1 MTNAELKQDS
11 SAEPFERISTKLAIV
26 VRDDLPT
33 WQKLNVTAFM
43 ASGIAASQPGIIGE
57 SYSDA
62 SGTKY
67 LPIFRCPVLVFAGN
81 ASQLRR
87 AFDRAVQRGIQS
99 AIFTADMFAT
109 GNDVDNRR
117 VVRAVEF
124 DKLDVVGFGFVAE
137 RKATDKVLKGV
148 HLHG

>member
-1 MTNAELKQDS
+1 MTETEFKQDPQT
-11 SAEPFERISTKLAIV
+11 EPVEQVSTKLAIV
-26 VRDDLPT
+26 VRDNLAT
-33 WQKLNVTAFM
+33 WQKLNITAFM

-62 SGTKY
+62 SGTTY
-67 LPIFRCPVLVFAGN
+67 LPIFGHPVLVFAGD

-87 AFDRAVQRGIQS
+87 AFDCAIQRGIQP

-124 DKLDVVGFGFVAE
+124 DELDVVGFGFIAE
-137 RKATDKVLKGV
+137 RKIVDKALKGV
-148 HLHG
+148 RLHG